1 MLNLILEY
9 GFFGVIGMYL
19 AFFWWLHRHHRRT
32 KRLPPPIGAPDD
44 YDENYLDESLRKFKN
59 ITDVLRGKP

>member
-19 AFFWWLHRHHRRT
+19 AFFWWLQRHHHRT
-32 KRLPPPIGAPDD
+32 KRLPPPTDAPCD
-44 YDENYLDESLRKFKN
+44 YDSTYLEKSLQKFRN
-59 ITDVLRGKP
+59 TIDALREKL